1 MGKATR
7 WLKAIL
13 GMKREKFSLDRA
25 YSVSGNKKETKGWSF
40 SKSWKDSDEGNRY
53 RQASGSI
60 SDAAWLKSYVA
71 EATKGQN
78 ERAIAVA
85 AATAAAADAAVAA
98 AEAAAAIVKRR
109 SRGRGTMPK
118 GGTGRWAA
126 VKIQTAFRGFLARKA
141 LRALKGLVKL
151 QAFVRGYLVRKR
163 ATAALR
169 SMQAIVRAQ
178 ATVRS
183 HQARHSLGKENRF
196 PPEKRP
202 RRSMEKV
209 CDPRSAFHS
218 KRLSTSSEFASN
230 LDESPKIVE
239 VDTFKPRS
247 RFCQIHSPL
256 MECVYDGSDYAVSKL
271 NCGNSRNSEW
281 QLASNECKTPTPV
294 KSACRD
300 SFYEASSELPSY
312 MASTQSFKAKSR
324 SLSAPKQRPVE
335 GSKKRFTLSE
345 ITAGRNGV
353 GAIRMH
359 RSCSQFKDIF
369 ERPTKSPSP
378 SCFYS

>member
-13 GMKREKFSLDRA
+13 GMRREKFSLDSA
-25 YSVSGNKKETKGWSF
+25 YSVSSDKKETKRWSF
-40 SKSWKDSDEGNRY
+40 SKSGKDSDALNKY
-53 RQASGSI
+53 RPSSSI

-71 EATKGQN
+71 EAKKGQN
-78 ERAIAVA
+78 EQAIVVA

-98 AEAAAAIVKRR
+98 AEAAAAIMKLT
-109 SRGRGTMPK
+109 SYGRGTMPR
-118 GGTGRWAA
+118 GGRERWAA
-126 VKIQTAFRGFLARKA
+126 VKIQTTFRGFLARKA

-163 ATAALR
+163 ASAALR

-178 ATVRS
+178 AAVRS
-183 HQARHSLGKENRF
+183 HQARHSLDKENRYSL
-196 PPEKRP
+196 ENRP

-209 CDPRSAFHS
+209 CDPRSAIHS
-218 KRLSTSSEFASN
+218 KRFSTSSEFTSN
-230 LDESPKIVE
+230 FEESPKIVE

-256 MECVYDGSDYAVSKL
+256 MECIYDGLDYSVSKQY
-271 NCGNSRNSEW
+271 SEW
-281 QLASNECKTPTPV
+281 PLAGNECRTPTPV
-294 KSACRD
+294 RSPCGDGYYGPR
-300 SFYEASSELPSY
+300 SELPSY

-324 SLSAPKQRPVE
+324 SLSAPRQRPDE

-345 ITAGRNGV
+345 IIAARNSV
-353 GAIRMH
+353 SAIGMH
-359 RSCSQFKDIF
+359 RSCSRF
-369 ERPTKSPSP
+369 
-378 SCFYS
+378 